1 MAREQIAL
9 NPGDTVFAF
18 ESILERVKCLAESGD
33 CNPLSILH
41 GLALSVVS
49 LVSGAEKD
57 KELAFAFYVA
67 VLNDEIS
74 HVELNAE
81 TYRLYIELL
90 SARRHRNSQTVN
102 LSSEIVIRG

>member
-18 ESILERVKCLAESGD
+18 ESILERVKCLTESGD

-49 LVSGAEKD
+49 LVSSAEKD

-67 VLNDEIS
+67 VLNDEIDR
-74 HVELNAE
+74 VELNAK
-81 TYRLYIELL
+81 TYRHFVESL
-90 SARRHRNSQTVN
+90 SLRSRRGTPVVN